1 MIYFITL
8 LVLSISLWIG
18 NSALSLFLGIL
29 LALIYKLPEGFFT
42 QKYGSKILQTG
53 IVFLGGSLS
62 IGTVYQTNS
71 DYFVWISIFVVLSF
85 AAVVFLGRLMGVS
98 KKLSFLLASGTAIC
112 GGTAIAS
119 VAPSIKAKPEVL
131 TTAITIIFLL
141 NAIAVLAFP
150 LSNEYIKLNDV
161 QFGAWAALAIHD
173 TASVVGAASS
183 VGEVSVEVAATLKVA
198 RTIWIVPLVIFSA
211 WLYRNKNDGFG
222 LPIFVVFF
230 IVAALLNTILQP
242 NEVIVEYL
250 KFINRICLLTG
261 LFCIG
266 TQITFEAIK
275 EINLKNFLFALS
287 LWIIALVFSYLIIN
301 LFI

>member
-42 QKYGSKILQTG
+42 RKYGSKILQTG

-119 VAPSIKAKPEVL
+119 VAPSIKAKPEEL

-150 LSNEYIKLNDV
+150 LSNEYIKLNDA

-198 RTIWIVPLVIFSA
+198 RTIWIIPLVIFSA

-230 IVAALLNTILQP
+230 IVAALLNTIFQP
-242 NEVIVEYL
+242 NEAIVEYL

-266 TQITFEAIK
+266 TQISRESLALLEFKPITLAIA
-275 EINLKNFLFALS
+275 IWA
-287 LWIIALVFSYLIIN
+287 LIIPSS
-301 LFI
+301 LYLVIGF

>member
-119 VAPSIKAKPEVL
+119 VAPSIKAKPEEL

-141 NAIAVLAFP
+141 NAIAVLVFP

-230 IVAALLNTILQP
+230 IVAALLNTIFQP

-266 TQITFEAIK
+266 TQISRESLALLEFKPITLAIA
-275 EINLKNFLFALS
+275 IWA
-287 LWIIALVFSYLIIN
+287 LIIPTS
-301 LFI
+301 LYLVIGF

>member
-1 MIYFITL
+1 MIYFITFL
-8 LVLSISLWIG
+8 ILSISLWIG
-18 NSALSLFLGIL
+18 NSALALFLGIL
-29 LALIYKLPEGFFT
+29 LALISKLPDGFIT

-62 IGTVYQTNS
+62 IETVYQTNS

-85 AAVVFLGRLMGVS
+85 AAVVFLGKLLGVS
-98 KKLSFLLASGTAIC
+98 EKLSFLLASGTAVC

-119 VAPSIKAKPEVL
+119 VAPSIKARPEEL

-150 LSNEYIKLNDV
+150 LFNEYLELDDV

-183 VGEVSVEVAATLKVA
+183 VGEVSVEVAATLKVT

-211 WLYRNKNDGFG
+211 WVYRNKNDGFG
-222 LPIFVVFF
+222 LPIFVVLF
-230 IVAALLNTILQP
+230 ILAAISNTIFQP
-242 NEVIVEYL
+242 NEVIVDYL
-250 KFINRICLLTG
+250 KLINRICLLTG

-266 TQITFEAIK
+266 TQISRESLAL
-275 EINLKNFLFALS
+275 LKFKPVTLS
-287 LWIIALVFSYLIIN
+287 LAIWALIIPAS
-301 LFI
+301 LYLVMSF

>member
-62 IGTVYQTNS
+62 IGTVYETNS
-71 DYFVWISIFVVLSF
+71 DYFVWISVFVVLSF

-119 VAPSIKAKPEVL
+119 VAPSIKAKPEEL

-230 IVAALLNTILQP
+230 IVAALLNTIFQP

-266 TQITFEAIK
+266 TQISRESLALLEFKPITLAIV
-275 EINLKNFLFALS
+275 IWA
-287 LWIIALVFSYLIIN
+287 LIIPTS
-301 LFI
+301 LYLVIGF

>member
-112 GGTAIAS
+112 GGTAITS
-119 VAPSIKAKPEVL
+119 VAPSIKAKPEEL

-150 LSNEYIKLNDV
+150 LSNEYIKLNDE

-198 RTIWIVPLVIFSA
+198 RTIWIIPLVIFSA

-230 IVAALLNTILQP
+230 IVAALLNTIFQP

-266 TQITFEAIK
+266 TQISRESLALLEFKPITLAIA
-275 EINLKNFLFALS
+275 IWA
-287 LWIIALVFSYLIIN
+287 LIIPTS
-301 LFI
+301 LYLVIGF

>member
-8 LVLSISLWIG
+8 LILSISLWIG
-18 NSALSLFLGIL
+18 NSALALFLGIL
-29 LALIYKLPEGFFT
+29 LALISKLPDGFIT

-62 IGTVYQTNS
+62 IETVYQTNS

-85 AAVVFLGRLMGVS
+85 AAVIFLGKLLGVS
-98 KKLSFLLASGTAIC
+98 EKLSFLLASGTAVC

-119 VAPSIKAKPEVL
+119 VAPSIKAKPEEL

-141 NAIAVLAFP
+141 NATAVLAFP
-150 LSNEYIKLNDV
+150 LSNEYLELNDV

-183 VGEVSVEVAATLKVA
+183 VGEVSVEVAATLKVT

-211 WLYRNKNDGFG
+211 WIYRNKNDGFG

-230 IVAALLNTILQP
+230 VAAAILNTLLQP
-242 NEVIVEYL
+242 NEMIVDYL
-250 KFINRICLLTG
+250 KLTNRICLLTG

-266 TQITFEAIK
+266 TQISRES
-275 EINLKNFLFALS
+275 LAL
-287 LWIIALVFSYLIIN
+287 LEFKPIALASLVWAIIIPTSLYFVLN
-301 LFI
+301 F

>member
-1 MIYFITL
+1 MIYFITI

-119 VAPSIKAKPEVL
+119 VAPSIKAKPEEL

-266 TQITFEAIK
+266 TQISRESLALLEFKPITLAIA
-275 EINLKNFLFALS
+275 IWA
-287 LWIIALVFSYLIIN
+287 LIIPSS
-301 LFI
+301 LYLVIGF

>member
-119 VAPSIKAKPEVL
+119 VAPSIKAKPEEL

-183 VGEVSVEVAATLKVA
+183 VGEVSVEVAAMLKVA

-230 IVAALLNTILQP
+230 IVAALLNTIFQP

-266 TQITFEAIK
+266 TQISRESLALLEFKPITLAIA
-275 EINLKNFLFALS
+275 IWA
-287 LWIIALVFSYLIIN
+287 LIIPTS
-301 LFI
+301 LYLVIGF

>member
-42 QKYGSKILQTG
+42 RKYGSKILQTG

-119 VAPSIKAKPEVL
+119 VAPSIKAKPEEL

-198 RTIWIVPLVIFSA
+198 RTIWIIPLVIFSA

-230 IVAALLNTILQP
+230 IVAALLNTIFQP

-266 TQITFEAIK
+266 TQISRESLALLEFKPITLAIA
-275 EINLKNFLFALS
+275 IWA
-287 LWIIALVFSYLIIN
+287 LIIPTS
-301 LFI
+301 LYLVIGF